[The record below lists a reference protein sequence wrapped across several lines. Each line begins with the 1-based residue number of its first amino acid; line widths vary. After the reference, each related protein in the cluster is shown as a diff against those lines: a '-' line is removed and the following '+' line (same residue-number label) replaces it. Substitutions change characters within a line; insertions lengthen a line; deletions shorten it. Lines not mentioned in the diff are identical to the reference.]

1 MISSCHDLKAGDI
14 FTWDNYP
21 LFNTVQK
28 DKRWFLFLGHRKLEA
43 IIYQITT
50 TTQYG
55 HYQSNGSRIKN
66 NFFKINAGTDGL
78 IEDSIIDLTTYFER
92 VPEKII
98 EDYKSDIDKH
108 RTRFMGIV

>member
-1 MISSCHDLKAGDI
+1 MISSCHDLRAGDI
-14 FTWDNYP
+14 FSWDNYP
-21 LFNTVQK
+21 LFNTVLK
-28 DKRWFLFLGHRKLEA
+28 DRRWFLFLGHRKLEA

-50 TTQYG
+50 TTQFG

-66 NFFKINAGTDGL
+66 NFFKINAGIGCL